1 MLKNYLRIAW
11 RSLLKGKGYSFINI
25 FGLALG
31 LSCFILIG
39 LWIKDEISYNRFLPD
54 ANRVYA
60 VRINSLFNGEIR
72 TGDVTPAPLEAAL
85 RSDIPEVEAVTKLGY
100 APDLLLST
108 DNKSVKEKG
117 WYASADFFKV
127 FGFKI
132 ISGNP
137 SQALASIDQMVITKT
152 LALKHFNTT
161 NAVGRAIEVDKNKI
175 YTIGAVI
182 DDIPANSTIQFD
194 WLLNFKI
201 NEQDWM
207 KNWGNNS
214 FQTYVKLKPKT
225 TAAQA
230 TASMKNIYN
239 RYATGLKSTPILQSV
254 EDIYLYGSYKDGRP
268 DDGRIA
274 YVQIFLLVALFIL
287 VIACVNFMNLATA
300 RSAKRAKEVGVL
312 KTVGAPR
319 KTLIVQFY
327 IESLLTT
334 LIAVTLA
341 FLLVWLFLP
350 YFNNAFGKHII
361 LNISDPILW
370 YGIFVLVFFTTFI
383 AGSYPAIFLSSFRP
397 IDILK
402 GTFTSKKRGLKL
414 DVLTIRK
421 GLVVFQFTLSIFL
434 IVSIL
439 VIGNQVNYIQNMNL
453 GMDKENVLYIPLEG
467 NLYSKSETFR
477 QEVSSLPS
485 VVAASTVGMLPMNL
499 QSTSNDL
506 SWEGKDP
513 NLQTASTV
521 GLVGYD
527 FTKTMHIDIVAGRD
541 FSIEHPSDTI
551 AYVINET
558 AAKLM
563 GLKDPVGKEINFWNG
578 KQNIIGVM
586 KDFHTE
592 SLHAPIKPLVLCF
605 SNEEN
610 VSYIMIRTQVG
621 KLKEALTALSA
632 ITKNIN
638 PDYPFEYHFADET
651 YEEMYKS
658 EQQVNLLVR
667 YFGALAIIISCMGLF
682 ALVSFA
688 AEQRT
693 KEISIRKVVGAS
705 LINIVNL
712 LSKDFLKLVLGAVF
726 IAFPL
731 AFWAVSK
738 WLNSF
743 EYKIVLGWEIFV
755 FAGAISLLI
764 ALLTISIQA
773 VRAALANPVVSLRNE

>member
-1 MLKNYLRIAW
+1 MLKNYLKIAW

-31 LSCFILIG
+31 LSCFMLIS
-39 LWIKDEISYNRFLPD
+39 LWIKDEVNYNRFLPNAD
-54 ANRVYA
+54 RVYA
-60 VRINSLFNGEIR
+60 VRINSPFNGEIK

-85 RSDIPEVEAVTKLGY
+85 GADIPEVEAVTKLGY

-108 DNKSVKEKG
+108 ENKSVKEKG
-117 WYASADFFKV
+117 WYASSDFFKV
-127 FGFKI
+127 FGFKVI
-132 ISGNP
+132 NGNP
-137 SQALASIDQMVITKT
+137 SQALASIDQIVVTKT
-152 LALKHFNTT
+152 LAIKHFNTT
-161 NAVGRAIEVDKNKI
+161 NAIGRTIEVDKNKI
-175 YTIGAVI
+175 YTIGAII
-182 DDIPANSTIQFD
+182 DDIPVNSTVQFA

-214 FQTYVKLKPKT
+214 FQTYVKLKPNT

-239 RYATGLKSTPILQSV
+239 RYETGMKSTPILQPIK
-254 EDIYLYGSYKDGRP
+254 DIYLYGGYKNGKPDG
-268 DDGRIA
+268 GRIA
-274 YVQIFLLVALFIL
+274 YVHIFLLVALFIL

-334 LIAVTLA
+334 LTAVMLA
-341 FLLVWLFLP
+341 SVLVWLFLP
-350 YFNNAFGKHII
+350 YFNSSFGKHIA
-361 LNISDPILW
+361 LDGSDPILW
-370 YGIFVLVFFTTFI
+370 SGIFGLIFFTTFI
-383 AGSYPAIFLSSFRP
+383 AGSYPAIFLSSFQP
-397 IDILK
+397 INILR
-402 GTFTSKKRGLKL
+402 GTFTSRKRGLKL

-477 QEVSSLPS
+477 QETSSLPS
-485 VVAASTVGMLPMNL
+485 VVAASMVGMLPMNL
-499 QSTSNDL
+499 QSSSNDL

-513 NLQTASTV
+513 NLQTSTTV
-521 GLVGYD
+521 GLAGYD
-527 FTKTMHIDIVAGRD
+527 FTKTMHIDIIAGRD
-541 FSIEHPSDTI
+541 FSIEHPSDTS

-563 GLKDPVGKEINFWNG
+563 GMKDPVGKQINFWNG
-578 KQNIIGVM
+578 KQTIIGVM

-610 VSYIMIRTQVG
+610 GSYMMVRTQAG
-621 KLKEALTALSA
+621 KLKEALTALST

-667 YFGALAIIISCMGLF
+667 YFGALAILISCMGLF

-705 LINIVNL
+705 IINIVNL

-726 IAFPL
+726 VAFPL
-731 AFWAVSK
+731 AFWAVTK

-743 EYKIVLGWEIFV
+743 EYKIDLGWEIFA
-755 FAGAISLLI
+755 FAGAISLSI
-764 ALLTISIQA
+764 ALLTVSIQA
-773 VRAALANPVVSLRNE
+773 IKAALANPVKSLRTE

>member
-1 MLKNYLRIAW
+1 MLKNYLKIAW

-31 LSCFILIG
+31 LSCFILIS
-39 LWIKDEISYNRFLPD
+39 LWIKDELSYNRFLPD
-54 ANRVYA
+54 ADRVYT

-72 TGDVTPAPLEAAL
+72 TGDVTPASLEAAL

-108 DNKSVKEKG
+108 ENKSVKEKG
-117 WYASADFFKV
+117 WYASSDFFKV
-127 FGFKI
+127 FGFKT

-161 NAVGRAIEVDKNKI
+161 NAIGRAIEVDKNKI

-182 DDIPANSTIQFD
+182 DDIPTNSTIQFD

-214 FQTYVKLKPKT
+214 FQTYVKLKSNT
-225 TAAQA
+225 TPAQA

-239 RYATGLKSTPILQSV
+239 RYATGLKSTPILQPI

-268 DDGRIA
+268 DGGRIA

-334 LIAVTLA
+334 LIAVILA
-341 FLLVWLFLP
+341 FVLVWLFLP
-350 YFNNAFGKHII
+350 YFNNSFGKHIV

-370 YGIFVLVFFTTFI
+370 YGIFALVFFTTFI

-402 GTFTSKKRGLKL
+402 GTFTSRKRRLKL

-499 QSTSNDL
+499 QNSSADL

-513 NLQTASTV
+513 NLQTSTTV

-527 FTKTMHIDIVAGRD
+527 FTKTMHIDIIAGRD
-541 FSIEHPSDTI
+541 FSIGHPSDTS

-563 GLKDPVGKEINFWNG
+563 GMKDPVGKEINFWNG
-578 KQNIIGVM
+578 RQNIIGVM

-610 VSYIMIRTQVG
+610 VSYIMIRTQAG
-621 KLKEALTALSA
+621 KLKEALTSLSA

-667 YFGALAIIISCMGLF
+667 YFGALAIVISCMGLF

-764 ALLTISIQA
+764 ALLTVSIQA

>member
-1 MLKNYLRIAW
+1 MIKNYLKIAW

-31 LSCFILIG
+31 LSCFMLIS
-39 LWIKDEISYNRFLPD
+39 LWIRDELSYNHFLTD
-54 ANRVYA
+54 ADRVYA
-60 VRINSLFNGEIR
+60 VRINSLFNGEIQ
-72 TGDVTPAPLEAAL
+72 TGNMTPGPLEPAL
-85 RSDIPEVEAVTKLGY
+85 RSDIPEIEAVTKLGY
-100 APDLLLST
+100 APNLLLST
-108 DNKSVKEKG
+108 ENKSVKEVG
-117 WYASADFFKV
+117 WYASSDFFKV
-127 FGFKI
+127 FRFKPL
-132 ISGNP
+132 SGNP
-137 SQALASIDQMVITKT
+137 AQALASIDQIVITKT

-161 NAVGRAIEVDKNKI
+161 NAIGRTIEVDKNKV

-182 DDIPANSTIQFD
+182 DDIPENSTLQFA

-207 KNWGNNS
+207 KTWGNNS
-214 FQTYVKLKPKT
+214 FQTYVKLKPNT

-230 TASMKNIYN
+230 MASMKNIYN
-239 RYATGLKSTPILQSV
+239 RYQTDMKSTPILQPIK
-254 EDIYLYGSYKDGRP
+254 DIYLYGSYKNGQPDG
-268 DDGRIA
+268 GRIA
-274 YVQIFLLVALFIL
+274 YVHIFLLVALFIL

-319 KTLIVQFY
+319 KTLIIQFY

-334 LIAVTLA
+334 LTAVILA
-341 FLLVWLFLP
+341 FIFVWLFLP
-350 YFNNAFGKHII
+350 YFNSSFEKHIA
-361 LNISDPILW
+361 LSSSDPILW
-370 YGIFVLVFFTTFI
+370 CGILVLVFFTTFI
-383 AGSYPAIFLSSFRP
+383 AGSYPAIFLSSFQP
-397 IDILK
+397 INILK
-402 GTFTSKKRGLKL
+402 GTFTSRNRGLKL

-439 VIGNQVNYIQNMNL
+439 VIGNQVNYIQNLNL
-453 GMDKENVLYIPLEG
+453 GMDKENVLYVPLEG
-467 NLYSKSETFR
+467 NLYTKSETFR
-477 QEVSSLPS
+477 QKAASLPS

-513 NLQTASTV
+513 NLQTATTV
-521 GLVGYD
+521 ALVGYD
-527 FTKTMHIDIVAGRD
+527 FTKTMHIDIVSGRD
-541 FSIEHPSDTI
+541 FSIEHPADTS

-563 GLKDPVGKEINFWNG
+563 GMKDPVGKQINFWNG
-578 KQNIIGVM
+578 KQTIIGVM
-586 KDFHTE
+586 RDFHTE
-592 SLHAPIKPLVLCF
+592 SLHTPIKPLVLCF
-605 SNEEN
+605 SNKEN
-610 VSYIMIRTQVG
+610 GYMMVRTQAG
-621 KLKEALTALSA
+621 KLKEALTALSTL
-632 ITKNIN
+632 TKNMN

-731 AFWAVSK
+731 AFWAVNK

-743 EYKIVLGWEIFV
+743 EYKIDLGWEIFV
-755 FAGAISLLI
+755 LAGAISLLI
-764 ALLTISIQA
+764 ALLTVSIQA
-773 VRAALANPVVSLRNE
+773 IKAALANPVNSLRNE

>member
-1 MLKNYLRIAW
+1 MIKNYLKIAW

-31 LSCFILIG
+31 LSCFMLIS
-39 LWIKDEISYNRFLPD
+39 LWIRDELSYNHFLTD
-54 ANRVYA
+54 ADRIYA
-60 VRINSLFNGEIR
+60 VRVNALFNGEIQ
-72 TGDVTPAPLEAAL
+72 TGNMTPGPLEPAL
-85 RSDIPEVEAVTKLGY
+85 RSDIPEIEAVTKLGY

-108 DNKSVKEKG
+108 ENKSVKEKG
-117 WYASADFFKV
+117 WYASSDFFKV
-127 FGFKI
+127 FPFKTL
-132 ISGNP
+132 SGNP
-137 SQALASIDQMVITKT
+137 SQALASIDQIVITKT
-152 LALKHFNTT
+152 LSIKHFNTV
-161 NAVGRAIEVDKNKI
+161 NAIGKTIEVDKNKV
-175 YTIGAVI
+175 YTVGAVI
-182 DDIPANSTIQFD
+182 DDIPENSTVQFA

-207 KNWGNNS
+207 KTWGNNS
-214 FQTYVKLKPKT
+214 FQTYVKLKPNT

-230 TASMKNIYN
+230 MASMKNIYN
-239 RYATGLKSTPILQSV
+239 RYETGMKSTPILQPIK
-254 EDIYLYGSYKDGRP
+254 DIYLYGSYKNGKPDG
-268 DDGRIA
+268 GRIA
-274 YVQIFLLVALFIL
+274 YVHIFLLVALFIL

-319 KTLIVQFY
+319 KTLIIQFY

-334 LIAVTLA
+334 LTAVMLA
-341 FLLVWLFLP
+341 FIFVWLFLP
-350 YFNNAFGKHII
+350 YFNSSFGKHIA
-361 LNISDPILW
+361 LDSSDPILW
-370 YGIFVLVFFTTFI
+370 YGILVLVFFTTFI
-383 AGSYPAIFLSSFRP
+383 AGSYPAIFLSSFQP
-397 IDILK
+397 INILK
-402 GTFTSKKRGLKL
+402 GNFTSRKHGPKL

-421 GLVVFQFTLSIFL
+421 CLVVFQFTLSIFL

-453 GMDKENVLYIPLEG
+453 GMDKENVLYVPLEG
-467 NLYSKSETFR
+467 NLYTKSETFR
-477 QEVSSLPS
+477 QKAASLPS

-506 SWEGKDP
+506 SWDGKDP
-513 NLQTASTV
+513 NLQTATTV

-527 FTKTMHIDIVAGRD
+527 FTKTMHIDIVSGRD
-541 FSIEHPSDTI
+541 FSIEHPSDTS

-563 GLKDPVGKEINFWNG
+563 GMKDPVGKQINFWNG
-578 KQNIIGVM
+578 KQIIIGVM

-592 SLHAPIKPLVLCF
+592 SLHTPIKPLVLCF

-610 VSYIMIRTQVG
+610 GYMMVRTQAG
-621 KLKEALTALSA
+621 KLKEALTALST
-632 ITKNIN
+632 ITKNMN

-743 EYKIVLGWEIFV
+743 EYKIDLGWEIFV
-755 FAGAISLLI
+755 LAGAISLLI
-764 ALLTISIQA
+764 ALLTVSIQA
-773 VRAALANPVVSLRNE
+773 IKAALANPVNSLRNE